1 MESIKELFKY
11 GNGPSSSHTMGPQKA
26 ASIFKNKYPDANRYK
41 VILYG
46 SLAATG
52 KGHLTDIVIK
62 KTFSPKA
69 AEIIFKPKEFL
80 KEHPNGMDFTAYD
93 EKNNQIGET
102 WRVFSIGGGSIKDSF
117 DNSDKVNHIYKLNKL
132 DDILKWCKIEGREL
146 WEYVEECE
154 GIEIW
159 EFLSDIWNK
168 MQRTIDK
175 GLKTEGVLPGSLKL
189 PRKASSFFMKSK
201 QFNDDLAN
209 KCIITAYALATSE
222 ENASGGKIVTA
233 PTCGSAGVLPAVLKY
248 MQNKYEICD
257 RNILRALAIAG
268 LIGNL
273 IKHNASISGAEVG
286 CQGEIGAACSMAA
299 AAAAKLRG
307 ARPQKTEYAAEI
319 AMEHHLG
326 LTCDPVDGYVQI
338 PCIERNAIAASR
350 AIDAANYA
358 FFSDASHRI
367 TFDQVICTMKRT
379 GIDLKVEYK
388 ETSEGGLAILK

>member
-26 ASIFKNKYPDANRYK
+26 AEIFKEKYPAAHSFQ
-41 VILYG
+41 VTLYG

-52 KGHLTDIVIK
+52 KGHLTDVVIQN
-62 KTFSPKA
+62 TFAPKPVK
-69 AEIIFKPKEFL
+69 IIFKPKTFL
-80 KEHPNGMDFTAYD
+80 KEHPNGMDFEAFD
-93 EKNNQIGET
+93 ENNNQIGET
-102 WRVFSIGGGSIKDSF
+102 WRVFSIGGGSIKDF
-117 DNSDKVNHIYKLNKL
+117 NEKETEAQKVYELNKL
-132 DDILKWCKIEGREL
+132 NDILHWCMQEGREL

-154 GIEIW
+154 GKEIW
-159 EFLSDIWNK
+159 DFLSDIWDK
-168 MQRTIDK
+168 MQKTIEK
-175 GLKTEGVLPGSLKL
+175 GLKTEGVLPGDLKL

-201 QFNDDLAN
+201 QFNDDLSN

-233 PTCGSAGVLPAVLKY
+233 PTCGSSGVLPSVLKY
-248 MQNKYEICD
+248 MQNKYGICD
-257 RNILRALAIAG
+257 KNILRALAIAG

-273 IKHNASISGAEVG
+273 IKHNGSISGAEVG

-326 LTCDPVDGYVQI
+326 LTCDPVGGYVQI

-367 TFDQVICTMKRT
+367 SFDQVIIAMKKT
-379 GIDLKVEYK
+379 GIDLKIEYK
-388 ETSEGGLAILK
+388 ETSEGGLADL

>member
-26 ASIFKNKYPDANRYK
+26 ASIFKRKYSSVNLYR

-52 KGHLTDIVIK
+52 KGHLTDKVIIDTFYPVKTEIV
-62 KTFSPKA
+62 
-69 AEIIFKPKEFL
+69 FKPDIFL
-80 KEHPNGMDFTAYD
+80 KEHPNGMDFEAYD
-93 EKNNQIGET
+93 DNNVKIGET
-102 WRVFSIGGGSIKDSF
+102 WRVFSVGGGSIRDLLN
-117 DNSDKVNHIYKLNKL
+117 DTDKVKNVYEYDKL
-132 DDILKWCKIEGREL
+132 DRILEWCRTEGREL

-154 GIEIW
+154 GK
-159 EFLSDIWNK
+159 DIWNFLEDIWMK
-168 MQRTIDK
+168 MQETIRK
-175 GLKTEGVLPGSLKL
+175 GLETEGVLPGSLKL

-209 KCIITAYALATSE
+209 KCIITSYALATAE

-248 MQNKYEICD
+248 MQNKYDICD
-257 RNILRALAIAG
+257 RNILRALGIAG

-326 LTCDPVDGYVQI
+326 LTCDPVGGYVQI

-367 TFDQVICTMKRT
+367 SFDQVVETMKRT
-379 GIDLKVEYK
+379 GIDLKIEYK
-388 ETSEGGLAILK
+388 ETSEGGLASI